1 MAETMYLIKNRSAGN
16 CVYRIPEDGIRR
28 SFAPGEV
35 KKISATELE
44 KLTYQAGGL
53 AILSNFL
60 QIMDEPARQQI
71 GLRTEPEYD
80 MSEQDVVVM
89 LKEGSMDQFLDCLDF
104 APPGVIDLIKRFS
117 VDLPLTDYNKRKALK
132 DKLGFDID
140 TAIANNQ
147 ADKEEEP
154 AEAPKRRTNTTKK
167 GENIAAA
174 TPERRAAVP
183 QYNRV
188 DKK

>member
-35 KKISATELE
+35 KKVSATELE
-44 KLTYQAGGL
+44 KLTYQAGGME
-53 AILSNFL
+53 ILSNFL
-60 QIMDEPARQQI
+60 QILDEPARQQI

-80 MSEQDVVVM
+80 MDKDDIVKM
-89 LKEGSMDQFLDCLDF
+89 LQEGSMDQFLDCLDF
-104 APPGVIDLIKRFS
+104 APPGVIDLVKRLS
-117 VDLPLTDYNKRKALK
+117 VELPLTDYNKREALK
-132 DKLGFDID
+132 KKLGFDVD
-140 TAIANNQ
+140 RAIMNNK
-147 ADKEEEP
+147 ADKEDEVEET
-154 AEAPKRRTNTTKK
+154 PKRRTQPTAKTEEK
-167 GENIAAA
+167 AAA
-174 TPERRAAVP
+174 PERRAAVP